1 MVDAKTVKELREL
14 SGAGMMD
21 CKKALIETNGDIAKA
36 VEFLREKGLASAA
49 KKSGRE
55 AREGVVESY
64 VHGGGRIGVLV
75 EVNCETD
82 FVARTPEF
90 KELAHELAMQVAAM
104 NPSYLSRE
112 DVPQEV
118 VDKERSI
125 LVAQAR
131 EEGKPDKVLDKVV
144 EGRLEKFFQQACLLE
159 QPYMRDGS
167 KTVQALIKESI
178 AQLGENIIV
187 RRFVRFE
194 TGRAD

>member
-36 VEFLREKGLASAA
+36 VEFLREKGLALAA

-55 AREGVVESY
+55 AREGIVESY

-104 NPSYLSRE
+104 NPTYLSRE

-144 EGRLEKFFQQACLLE
+144 EGRLERFFQQACLLE

-178 AQLGENIIV
+178 AQLGENIMV